1 MSWSLLLPAGQRG
14 TFFGLLELGLLKLGL
29 PELGLLQ
36 LGLLGLGAGSPV
48 VR

>member
-14 TFFGLLELGLLKLGL
+14 TFVGLLELGLL
-29 PELGLLQ
+29 E

-48 VR
+48 SR